1 MGADEVAAVRAIV
14 EEEFAAYGSAVRA
27 ARVTPTV
34 VALRAKAATVVD
46 AELSRLAG
54 RLSEEGVSGHALEE
68 IAQTVRRVVDKL
80 LHAPTVRVKE
90 LASSPDGE
98 EYAAALRVLFDL
110 DPRTVDA
117 VTRAEVESPNST
129 GGEPV
134 NSEPLRLGSRKS
146 PMAIAQSG
154 DVARLITERT
164 GRRVEIVGV
173 TTLGD
178 VSREQ
183 LTQIGGTGVFV
194 SALRESL
201 LRGEVD
207 FAVHSLKDLPTGA
220 APGITLAAIP
230 ARDDPRDALVA
241 RDGAKLADLPAGAR
255 IGTGSP
261 RRAAQLSMLRS
272 DLTCV
277 PIRGNANTR
286 LAKVREGELD
296 AVVLAYAG
304 LARIGHTDLVS
315 EIFEPDD
322 MVPAPGQGALA
333 VECRADDTELA
344 ELLAT
349 IDHAPTRAAVT
360 AERSLL
366 AALEAG
372 CSAPVGAYA
381 DPDGQRTG
389 CTWRA
394 SYLAYLRQVSSLP
407 YWTRAAA
414 SGRMVIRE
422 RGEAEAADAAR
433 LGRELAARM
442 LALGAAGLMRAEKTN
457 GNDAHD

>member
-1 MGADEVAAVRAIV
+1 
-14 EEEFAAYGSAVRA
+14 
-27 ARVTPTV
+27 
-34 VALRAKAATVVD
+34 
-46 AELSRLAG
+46 
-54 RLSEEGVSGHALEE
+54 
-68 IAQTVRRVVDKL
+68 
-80 LHAPTVRVKE
+80 
-90 LASSPDGE
+90 
-98 EYAAALRVLFDL
+98 
-110 DPRTVDA
+110 
-117 VTRAEVESPNST
+117 
-129 GGEPV
+129 V
-134 NSEPLRLGSRKS
+134 NPKPLRLGSRRS

-164 GRRVEIVGV
+164 GRRVDIVGL

-220 APGITLAAIP
+220 APGITIAAIP
-230 ARDDPRDALVA
+230 ARDDPRDALVG
-241 RDGAKLADLPAGAR
+241 RDGAKLADLSPGAL

-261 RRAAQLSMLRS
+261 RRAAQLSVLRS
-272 DLTCV
+272 DVTCV

-286 LAKVREGELD
+286 LAKVSGGELD

-315 EIFEPDD
+315 ELFEPDD

-333 VECRADDTELA
+333 VECRADDAELVA
-344 ELLAT
+344 LLAT
-349 IDHAPTRAAVT
+349 VDHQATRAAVT

-381 DPDGQRTG
+381 VGAGVDRLHLDAVVLGVRSANGQPGGLDG
-389 CTWRA
+389 
-394 SYLAYLRQVSSLP
+394 S
-407 YWTRAAA
+407 AA
-414 SGRMVIRE
+414 SGTMVVRE
-422 RGEAEAADAAR
+422 RGEASAADAAR

-442 LALGAAGLMRAEKTN
+442 LALGAADLMRADNTD
-457 GNDAHD
+457 GDDAHD

>member
-1 MGADEVAAVRAIV
+1 M
-14 EEEFAAYGSAVRA
+14 
-27 ARVTPTV
+27 
-34 VALRAKAATVVD
+34 
-46 AELSRLAG
+46 
-54 RLSEEGVSGHALEE
+54 
-68 IAQTVRRVVDKL
+68 
-80 LHAPTVRVKE
+80 
-90 LASSPDGE
+90 
-98 EYAAALRVLFDL
+98 
-110 DPRTVDA
+110 
-117 VTRAEVESPNST
+117 
-129 GGEPV
+129 

-146 PMAIAQSG
+146 PMAVSQSG

-164 GRRVEIVGV
+164 GSRVEIVGV

-178 VSREQ
+178 VSREH

-194 SALRESL
+194 SALRDSL

-230 ARDDPRDALVA
+230 PRDDPRDALVA

-261 RRAAQLSMLRS
+261 RRAAQLMLLRS

-333 VECRADDTELA
+333 VECRADNTELA
-344 ELLAT
+344 ELLAMV
-349 IDHAPTRAAVT
+349 DHAPTRAAVT

-381 DPDGQRTG
+381 FLSGDRGKLPADRLHLEGVVLGLTA
-389 CTWRA
+389 A
-394 SYLAYLRQVSSLP
+394 SFQAAVMNS
-407 YWTRAAA
+407 AAA

-422 RGEAEAADAAR
+422 RGEAVTADAAR
-433 LGRELAARM
+433 LGHELAGRM
-442 LALGAAGLMRAEKTN
+442 LELGAADLMRAEKTN

>member
-1 MGADEVAAVRAIV
+1 M
-14 EEEFAAYGSAVRA
+14 
-27 ARVTPTV
+27 
-34 VALRAKAATVVD
+34 
-46 AELSRLAG
+46 
-54 RLSEEGVSGHALEE
+54 
-68 IAQTVRRVVDKL
+68 
-80 LHAPTVRVKE
+80 
-90 LASSPDGE
+90 
-98 EYAAALRVLFDL
+98 
-110 DPRTVDA
+110 
-117 VTRAEVESPNST
+117 
-129 GGEPV
+129 
-134 NSEPLRLGSRKS
+134 NSEPLRLGSRRS
-146 PMAIAQSG
+146 PMATAQSG

-207 FAVHSLKDLPTGA
+207 FAVHSLKDLPTGT
-220 APGITLAAIP
+220 APGITIAAIP
-230 ARDDPRDALVA
+230 SRDDPRDALVG
-241 RDGAKLADLPAGAR
+241 RDGVKLADLSPGAR

-261 RRAAQLSMLRS
+261 RRAAQLSVLRS
-272 DLTCV
+272 DITCV

-286 LAKVREGELD
+286 LAKVRDGELD

-315 EIFEPDD
+315 EIFEPDE

-333 VECRADDTELA
+333 VECRADDDELVA
-344 ELLAT
+344 LLAT
-349 IDHAPTRAAVT
+349 IDHSATRAAVT

-381 DPDGQRTG
+381 VGLAGTDRLHLDAVVLGVRPATGQPAVLDG
-389 CTWRA
+389 
-394 SYLAYLRQVSSLP
+394 S
-407 YWTRAAA
+407 AA
-414 SGRMVIRE
+414 SVTMVVRE
-422 RGEAEAADAAR
+422 RGEASAVDAAR
-433 LGRELAARM
+433 LGRELAAQM
-442 LALGAAGLMRAEKTN
+442 LALGAADLMRAENTD
-457 GNDAHD
+457 GDEAHD

>member
-1 MGADEVAAVRAIV
+1 MN
-14 EEEFAAYGSAVRA
+14 
-27 ARVTPTV
+27 P
-34 VALRAKAATVVD
+34 
-46 AELSRLAG
+46 
-54 RLSEEGVSGHALEE
+54 
-68 IAQTVRRVVDKL
+68 
-80 LHAPTVRVKE
+80 
-90 LASSPDGE
+90 
-98 EYAAALRVLFDL
+98 
-110 DPRTVDA
+110 
-117 VTRAEVESPNST
+117 
-129 GGEPV
+129 
-134 NSEPLRLGSRKS
+134 EPLRLGSRRS
-146 PMAIAQSG
+146 PMAISQSG
-154 DVARLITERT
+154 DAARLITGQT

-230 ARDDPRDALVA
+230 ARDDPRDALVG
-241 RDGAKLADLPAGAR
+241 RDGVKLADLPPGAR

-261 RRAAQLSMLRS
+261 RRAAQLAVLRS
-272 DLTCV
+272 DLACM

-286 LAKVREGELD
+286 LAKVRDGELD

-304 LARIGHTDLVS
+304 LARIGQTDWVS

-333 VECRADDTELA
+333 VECRSDDAELVG
-344 ELLAT
+344 LLAT
-349 IDHAPTRAAVT
+349 IDHAATRAAVT

-381 DPDGQRTG
+381 TIRPGSAQAGTG
-389 CTWRA
+389 R
-394 SYLAYLRQVSSLP
+394 LRLHAVVLG
-407 YWTRAAA
+407 TRSATLQPGALDAGAAN
-414 SGRMVIRE
+414 GTIVIRE
-422 RGEAEAADAAR
+422 SGEADAGEAAR

-442 LALGAAGLMRAEKTN
+442 LALGAADLMRADDTD
-457 GNDAHD
+457 GDDAHD

>member
-1 MGADEVAAVRAIV
+1 
-14 EEEFAAYGSAVRA
+14 
-27 ARVTPTV
+27 
-34 VALRAKAATVVD
+34 
-46 AELSRLAG
+46 
-54 RLSEEGVSGHALEE
+54 
-68 IAQTVRRVVDKL
+68 
-80 LHAPTVRVKE
+80 
-90 LASSPDGE
+90 
-98 EYAAALRVLFDL
+98 
-110 DPRTVDA
+110 
-117 VTRAEVESPNST
+117 
-129 GGEPV
+129 V
-134 NSEPLRLGSRKS
+134 NSEPLRLGILRLGSRKS

-178 VSREQ
+178 VSREN
-183 LTQIGGTGVFV
+183 LAQIGGTGVFV

-207 FAVHSLKDLPTGA
+207 LAVHSLKDLPTGA
-220 APGITLAAIP
+220 APGITLAAVP
-230 ARDDPRDALVA
+230 VRDDPRDALVA
-241 RDGAKLADLPAGAR
+241 RDGAKLADLPSGAR
-255 IGTGSP
+255 IGTGSL
-261 RRAAQLSMLRS
+261 RRAAQLSVLRS

-286 LAKVREGELD
+286 LAKVRDGEFD

-304 LARIGHTDLVS
+304 LARIGHTDLIS

-333 VECRADDTELA
+333 VECKTDNAKLA
-344 ELLAT
+344 ELLAAV
-349 IDHAPTRAAVT
+349 DHAPTRAAVT

-381 DPDGQRTG
+381 VHAGADRLHLEGIVLGVP
-389 CTWRA
+389 
-394 SYLAYLRQVSSLP
+394 
-407 YWTRAAA
+407 AA
-414 SGRMVIRE
+414 SFQPAAMDSAGVGGRMVIRE
-422 RGEAEAADAAR
+422 RGEAQTADAAR

-457 GNDAHD
+457 GNDTHD